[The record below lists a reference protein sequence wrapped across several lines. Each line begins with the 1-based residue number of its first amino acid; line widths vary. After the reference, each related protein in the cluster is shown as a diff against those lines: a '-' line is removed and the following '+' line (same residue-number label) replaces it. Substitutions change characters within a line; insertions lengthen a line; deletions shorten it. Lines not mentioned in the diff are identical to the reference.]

1 MKKQM
6 ILLTLAASIAV
17 SSAAG
22 CGTSTPAVAS
32 TAPASDG
39 QTAENSENAGVGS
52 ISPASAEAAVNGEGA
67 VTVTDQTG
75 REVTLDKPAE
85 KIVSCYYLVTASLIP
100 LGEKESLV
108 GIETKADTRGLYQL
122 AAPELLD
129 LPGVGSGKEINVEKI
144 AALSPDVVILPKK
157 QKDAAEKLT
166 SLGIPTVVVNPETY
180 DDFNGMIRLLGD
192 ITGRREKAEELVS
205 YYDRSVEE
213 IRSLVSGAK
222 ERPSV
227 YLCGSDSV
235 LRAAAGGMYQDEM
248 IRIAGGTP
256 VTEGLPDNKWV
267 DITAEQLLAY
277 DPEYIFNVSYSEF
290 TTDDIR
296 NNTALA
302 EVRAVK
308 EGRLFTVPSRL
319 EAWDYPQPSSIL
331 GIYWMTSV
339 LHPELLSE
347 DDYVKKAQEFYKT
360 WFDIDITKDQL

>member
-1 MKKQM
+1 MKKQT
-6 ILLTLAASIAV
+6 ILLTIAASIAV
-17 SSAAG
+17 SSVAG
-22 CGTSTPAVAS
+22 CGAS
-32 TAPASDG
+32 APSAAAGSSVSAAE
-39 QTAENSENAGVGS
+39 TAESSESAGIER
-52 ISPASAEAAVNGEGA
+52 ISQSSAQAAVNGDGA

-100 LGEKESLV
+100 LGEKDSLV

-122 AAPELLD
+122 AAPELLN

-144 AALSPDVVILPKK
+144 ASLSPDVVILPKK

-192 ITGRREKAEELVS
+192 ITGKQEKADELVS

-213 IRSLVSGAK
+213 IRSLVSGTK

-248 IRIAGGTP
+248 IEIAGGTP
-256 VTEGLPDNKWV
+256 VTKDLPDTKWV
-267 DITAEQLLAY
+267 DITAEQLLSY
-277 DPEYIFNVSYSEF
+277 NPEYIFNVSYSEF

-302 EVRAVK
+302 EVSAVK
-308 EGRLFTVPSRL
+308 EDRLFTVPSRI

-360 WFDIDITKDQL
+360 WFDIDVTRDQL